1 MSIDPK
7 WEANELLVRLLLVT
21 LNIEKAEDR
30 ASLVPVS
37 IEDWLKMDHETLK
50 KCFTEFI
57 TLFLVSEAIGFSTDD
72 VDQLIEN
79 NRFNAIINDN
89 FSTEGN

>member
-21 LNIEKAEDR
+21 LNIEQAEDR

-89 FSTEGN
+89 YSIEGN

>member
-1 MSIDPK
+1 MTIDPK
-7 WEANELLVRLLLVT
+7 WEANELLIRLLLVS
-21 LNIEKAEDR
+21 LNIDNAEDR
-30 ASLVPVS
+30 IPLVAVS

-50 KCFTEFI
+50 TCFTEFI
-57 TLFLVSEAIGFSTDD
+57 TLFLVSEAIGFTIDD
-72 VDQLIEN
+72 IDQIIEN

>member
-7 WEANELLVRLLLVT
+7 WEANELLIRLLLVS
-21 LNIEKAEDR
+21 LNIDNAEDR
-30 ASLVPVS
+30 IPLVPVS

-50 KCFTEFI
+50 KCFTEFV
-57 TLFLVSEAIGFSTDD
+57 TLFLVSEAIGFTVDD
-72 VDQLIEN
+72 IDQIIEN

>member
-1 MSIDPK
+1 MKIDPK

-89 FSTEGN
+89 YSIEGN